1 MKKLF
6 FLAATS
12 LIGACSWSQ
21 FDDLSDT
28 TTVRGTEKPDGIKAT
43 EYGVSIAGA
52 TLPAETSG
60 GKIAILSSGSGNYST
75 LALDPG
81 GIAQDLGA
89 NETLGAHTIDSVTAK
104 GTVLFDGVGQVVLVD
119 NSNVG
124 TVVAVSGSPDALSLD
139 QQIPT
144 PATPDATAFANGQ
157 LVVGVTSS
165 GATAANI
172 FSAKGTAVRSCLF
185 TDGTTAGA
193 PAAVAPA
200 AVAIDSSMLW
210 VYTKA
215 GDLFGYPLTAL
226 DTCVVGTPTGPTTA
240 KVSGPAAT
248 NNGHLAIITE
258 GTSKYAI
265 LTAYDTA
272 ATSIGAIQLVN
283 ITTAATPVLAG
294 SVISAPGV
302 RAAAYDTFDGSGV
315 LVLGYPGRA
324 NGSTS
329 GAGAVDLHTVT
340 GGAIAATAS
349 GTLQI
354 PNGDSNHLF
363 GRAVTT
369 TRYNGQPIVVVAADN
384 VVYSFYQTSL
394 YAKR

>member
-1 MKKLF
+1 MKKLL

-21 FDDLSDT
+21 FDGLSDT
-28 TTVRGTEKPDGIKAT
+28 TTVRGTEKPDGVKAT
-43 EYGVSIAGA
+43 EYGVSLAGV
-52 TLPAETSG
+52 TLPTEASG

-75 LALDPG
+75 LDLDPG
-81 GIAQDLGA
+81 GVAQDLGD
-89 NETLGAHTIDSVTAK
+89 NETLGAHTIDSVTSK

-124 TVVAVSGSPDALSLD
+124 TVVAVSGARDALSLD

-144 PATPDATAFANGQ
+144 PATPDATAFARGQ

-165 GATAANI
+165 GPTAGNI
-172 FSAKGTAVRSCLF
+172 FSAKGTAVTSCLF
-185 TDGTTAGA
+185 TNGLTTVG
-193 PAAVAPA
+193 VAPA
-200 AVAIDSSMLW
+200 AVAIDSTMLW
-210 VYTKA
+210 VYTKT
-215 GDLFGYPLTAL
+215 GDFFGYPLTAL
-226 DTCVVGTPTGPTTA
+226 DACTVAAPTGPTTA
-240 KVSGPAAT
+240 KVTGPAAA
-248 NNGHLAIITE
+248 NNGHLDIVTE
-258 GTSKYAI
+258 GSSKYAI

-272 ATSIGAIQLVN
+272 STSTGAVQLVN
-283 ITTAATPVLAG
+283 ITTAAAPVLAG

-340 GGAIAATAS
+340 GGAIAPTAS
-349 GTLQI
+349 DTLQI
-354 PNGDSNHLF
+354 PNSDSNHLF

>member
-12 LIGACSWSQ
+12 LVGACSWSQ
-21 FDDLSDT
+21 FDALSDT
-28 TTVRGTEKPDGIKAT
+28 TTVRGNEKPDGVKAT
-43 EYGVSIAGA
+43 EYGVSLAGV

-75 LALDPG
+75 LKLDPG
-81 GIAQDLGA
+81 GVAQDLGD
-89 NETLGAHTIDSVTAK
+89 NETLGAHTIDSVTSK

-157 LVVGVTSS
+157 LVIGVTST
-165 GATAANI
+165 GPTAGNI
-172 FSAKGTAVRSCLF
+172 FSAKGTAVTSCLF
-185 TDGTTAGA
+185 TDG
-193 PAAVAPA
+193 AAAIAPA
-200 AVAIDSSMLW
+200 AVAIDSTMLW
-210 VYTKA
+210 VYTKTGA
-215 GDLFGYPLTAL
+215 LLGYPLTAL
-226 DTCVVGTPTGPTTA
+226 DACVVTAPIGPTTA
-240 KVSGPAAT
+240 KVMGPVAA
-248 NNGHLAIITE
+248 NNGHLDLVTE
-258 GTSKYAI
+258 GASKYAI

-272 ATSIGAIQLVN
+272 STSTGAVQLVN
-283 ITTAATPVLAG
+283 ITTAAAPVLAG

-315 LVLGYPGRA
+315 LVLGYPSRA

-349 GTLQI
+349 DTLQI
-354 PNGDSNHLF
+354 PNSDSNHLF

>member
-1 MKKLF
+1 MVSSETPPPPVTIRDPPRVAMRRGPRGFGRHRQLDVGRCA
-6 FLAATS
+6 LLPIGELRGTVRLRHAP
-12 LIGACSWSQ
+12 LRERGACLPSAPMSQ
-21 FDDLSDT
+21 T
-28 TTVRGTEKPDGIKAT
+28 T
-43 EYGVSIAGA
+43 
-52 TLPAETSG
+52 
-60 GKIAILSSGSGNYST
+60 
-75 LALDPG
+75 
-81 GIAQDLGA
+81 
-89 NETLGAHTIDSVTAK
+89 
-104 GTVLFDGVGQVVLVD
+104 LFSHVVVGH
-119 NSNVG
+119 
-124 TVVAVSGSPDALSLD
+124 LSL
-139 QQIPT
+139 
-144 PATPDATAFANGQ
+144 ANRSVMAPMTRSRAEGNVPNALMAEYYAQ
-157 LVVGVTSS
+157 R
-165 GATAANI
+165 A
-172 FSAKGTAVRSCLF
+172 SAGL
-185 TDGTTAGA
+185 
-193 PAAVAPA
+193 
-200 AVAIDSSMLW
+200 
-210 VYTKA
+210 
-215 GDLFGYPLTAL
+215 
-226 DTCVVGTPTGPTTA
+226 
-240 KVSGPAAT
+240 
-248 NNGHLAIITE
+248 IITE

-315 LVLGYPGRA
+315 LVIGYPGRA

-349 GTLQI
+349 DTLQI